1 MPPEETQEV
10 VTDPPPGGEPEPT
23 TGEEGQ
29 VLEGQAPESTDA
41 PAGDDAGAVHA
52 KAEALAK
59 RMAQKR
65 IRQLTRK
72 ARDAEQGTA
81 ALQER
86 LDALE
91 KRIGPDPEPERPTS
105 ADFETLEEYEDARD
119 IWRDEVKARKATSE
133 APAVAPSPEQVARA
147 ESADRI
153 EEGLA
158 ALGDEYPD
166 AVDVVMNDDWPCSTD
181 MYDFIEASDSGPAL
195 AYYLATNEEL
205 AGKIAGLSPVLA
217 ARELVRVEAGL
228 PATTPKPSASP
239 PPPPGTPVSPSAASV
254 VTDPDKLTSAQ
265 WKEWRLG
272 EMAKRA

>member
-1 MPPEETQEV
+1 MPPEEIQEEV
-10 VTDPPPGGEPEPT
+10 VTTPPAGEPEPT

-65 IRQLTRK
+65 IRQLTSKQR
-72 ARDAEQGTA
+72 AAEEKLAKQ
-81 ALQER
+81 QEQIDE
-86 LDALE
+86 LL
-91 KRIGPDPEPERPTS
+91 KQNNPEPARPSS

-119 IWRDEVKARKATSE
+119 DWKDAVKSRKTESE
-133 APAVAPSPEQVARA
+133 SPEQQAPTPEQVKRA
-147 ESADRI
+147 ENADRI
-153 EEGLA
+153 EQDLD
-158 ALGDEYPD
+158 ALGDQYPD
-166 AVDVVMNDDWPCSTD
+166 AVEIVMNDEWSCSD
-181 MYDFIEASDSGPAL
+181 SMYDFIEASEKGAAL
-195 AYYLATNEEL
+195 AYHLATNEDI
-205 AGKIAGLSPVLA
+205 ASKIAGLSPVLA

-228 PATTPKPSASP
+228 PATTTKPSASP